1 MGCLLHGNTS
11 CRQTGPYSVAVQQSI
26 ETLGTLLGEPA
37 MSNSWNKVS
46 IRAEKEGQWY
56 NVNGEDQ
63 GAF

>member
-37 MSNSWNKVS
+37 MSNSWNKVILKPS
-46 IRAEKEGQWY
+46 CGF
-56 NVNGEDQ
+56 NVRIHKRTV
-63 GAF
+63 AV